1 MALGGQY
8 ELRDRVCIS
17 RQVSPQ
23 QEGETVLTCLEAW
36 GRLLLPRDVRALLL
50 LLLLLHSR
58 LQAPTGRAK
67 SQKPEGPSR
76 EDSPVRKEK
85 ISERKENNH
94 ETNNN
99 NKRFDKTR

>member
-8 ELRDRVCIS
+8 ELRDQVCIS

-23 QEGETVLTCLEAW
+23 QEGETVLKCLEAW
-36 GRLLLPRDVRALLL
+36 GRLLPRDVRALLLL

-67 SQKPEGPSR
+67 SQKPEGLSR

-94 ETNNN
+94 EINNN